1 MCIVCKVPT
10 VDGKMEGKGPE
21 LQSSGSSVLPGS
33 LQDKRKGFGAKT
45 QDSFDSSF
53 AKLGG

>member
-33 LQDKRKGFGAKT
+33 LQDKRKGFGTKT